1 MRCEMGDLTM
11 TNKPMRVLLLNGS
24 PRREHSSTLTVAEA
38 FTAGLC
44 EAAGAESETVAI
56 SSLHITP
63 CRGCFSCWSRTE
75 GSCMIQNDDAPKM
88 KQKLLDADVVI
99 ASFPL
104 YFFGM
109 PGQVKVFVDRML
121 SMLQTYR
128 GHEVPPTSCPAHS
141 PRYARPNQKFV
152 LISGCAYTESERVFD
167 ALLAQL
173 DLIFGAGRYTAVT
186 CPQLM
191 TLVEMG
197 GARLERRLARFTE
210 AGKEFARRGNLTEET
225 LRGLTKPPFSPEV
238 YRVILEQVWKRRTE
252 HWEEFL

>member
-1 MRCEMGDLTM
+1 MMK
-11 TNKPMRVLLLNGS
+11 KPTRVLLLNGS
-24 PRREHSSTLTVAEA
+24 PRKEHSSTLTVAEA
-38 FTAGLC
+38 FAAGFC
-44 EAAGAESETVAI
+44 EATGAATETVEIA
-56 SSLHITP
+56 SLHITP

-75 GSCMIQNDDAPKM
+75 GSCIIQNDDAAKM
-88 KQKLLDADVVI
+88 KRKLLDADVVI

-128 GHEVPPTSCPAHS
+128 GHEVPSACRPAHA
-141 PRYARPNQKFV
+141 PRYDRPEQRFV
-152 LISGCAYTESERVFD
+152 LISGCAYTESDRVFD

-173 DLIFGAGRYTAVT
+173 DLIFGRGRYIAVT

-197 GARLERRLARFTE
+197 GGRLERRLARFTE
-210 AGKEFARRGNLTEET
+210 AGKEFAAQGCLTEET
-225 LRGLTKPPFSPEV
+225 LCGLTKPPFSPEV
-238 YRVILEQVWKRRTE
+238 YRTILERVWQRRTE